1 MKYVSTWGELEGLG
15 TQRCETL
22 KNVHILDASLNAN
35 TYLFNSLLRSDPL
48 CFPPEAL
55 HWFRLESKGGREDTE
70 RRGVFEGTGSSEE
83 QGLLLRIELDGFIT
97 AVLCTFVLYER

>member
-1 MKYVSTWGELEGLG
+1 MKYMSTWGELEGLG

-55 HWFRLESKGGREDTE
+55 HWFRLGRAKVGGKTQKGGASSKG
-70 RRGVFEGTGSSEE
+70 
-83 QGLLLRIELDGFIT
+83 QGQVKSKCFSCG
-97 AVLCTFVLYER
+97 